1 MVAGGC
7 NCAVLVRFHC
17 PGLNGVCRSER
28 FFIPFVILVF
38 IACVG
43 VYRICLHGLQN
54 RRRLIKSLLHLE
66 DVWKTQGFEMKGD
79 SEYERVLVG
88 LLDLL
93 SQRMNL

>member
-7 NCAVLVRFHC
+7 DCAVLVRFHC
-17 PGLNGVCRSER
+17 SGLNGVCRSEH

-43 VYRICLHGLQN
+43 IYCICLHGLQN
-54 RRRLIKSLLHLE
+54 RRRSIKSLLYWE
-66 DVWKTQGFEMKGD
+66 NVWKIQGFEMKGD
-79 SEYERVLVG
+79 SEYECVLVG